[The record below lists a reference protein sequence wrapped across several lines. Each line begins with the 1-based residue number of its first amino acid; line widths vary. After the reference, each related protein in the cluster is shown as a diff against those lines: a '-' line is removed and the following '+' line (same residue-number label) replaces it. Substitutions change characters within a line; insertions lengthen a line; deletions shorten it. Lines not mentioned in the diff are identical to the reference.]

1 MSQKGKAFSLK
12 EKFEILKEFDK
23 CTGLI
28 KVELAKHLDISVS
41 ILKIIVMT
49 EKKLD
54 SAAACRNSKEIEC
67 TRR

>member
-12 EKFEILKEFDK
+12 EKFGTLKELDK

-28 KVELAKHLDISVS
+28 KVELAKHSYISVS

-49 EKKLD
+49 ERKLD
-54 SAAACRNSKEIEC
+54 CAIACRNSKEIEC